1 MYCHNVADTF
11 ACPKELEPGFL
22 RHATGSFGFPILGAY
37 RVGIV
42 CPYWMDV
49 MMRKR
54 QRGGMTN
61 ER

>member
-1 MYCHNVADTF
+1 MSI
-11 ACPKELEPGFL
+11 KILEPGFL